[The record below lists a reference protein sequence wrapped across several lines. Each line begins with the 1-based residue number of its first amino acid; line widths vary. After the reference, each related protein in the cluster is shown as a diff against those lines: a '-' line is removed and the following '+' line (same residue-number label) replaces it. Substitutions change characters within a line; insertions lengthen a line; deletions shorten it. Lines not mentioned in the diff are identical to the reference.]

1 VSEPPRRYSWEDYV
15 YPAAPGQPDVL
26 RNHLG
31 LTDLAQWHVAE
42 RVLTHGRY
50 AELVGNPELVPQTFD
65 VAHWK
70 SIHHHLF
77 QDMYAWAGN
86 QELLR
91 QVHHSCVERAGCPA
105 RSWPNGSRRRG
116 PRPAGH
122 NSDGR
127 QVSRHENGRISPSVE
142 ARRTVQALLVQ
153 AVQPVAQ
160 ITRRRAA
167 QQEAGD
173 AQPRAAAAMERA
185 AVTVEAAPMRSRR
198 PVGWGFDKTGGGPA
212 RGGSGGADWR

>member
-1 VSEPPRRYSWEDYV
+1 VCEPPRRYSWEDYL

-77 QDMYAWAGN
+77 QDMYEWAG
-86 QELLR
+86 QF
-91 QVHHSCVERAGCPA
+91 
-105 RSWPNGSRRRG
+105 
-116 PRPAGH
+116 
-122 NSDGR
+122 
-127 QVSRHENGRISPSVE
+127 
-142 ARRTVQALLVQ
+142 RTVNMSNGGHVFLDEAWLVEQAEGFL
-153 AVQPVAQ
+153 ANA
-160 ITRRRAA
+160 R
-167 QQEAGD
+167 EAGMFAGRD
-173 AQPRAAAAMERA
+173 KAGVVQGLAATLQGVNMIHPFRYLQSAA
-185 AVTVEAAPMRSRR
+185 
-198 PVGWGFDKTGGGPA
+198 
-212 RGGSGGADWR
+212 